1 MFISCSDFFISE
13 VDPDTLPEQHSK
25 LVVYGFIKNGT
36 INQIAVSYSIPY
48 YKEDTSQSRLV
59 SDAQVTLTYKNI
71 EYLFQFNSL
80 LGVYEY
86 SDGHSLIF
94 KPKDTVFLQ
103 VEADGFETVSAQ
115 SIIPEKSPKLL
126 DLFKI
131 DTTTQTQWFE
141 NARYLNFYCYFVD
154 IKDEA
159 NIYQPSLNA
168 YYKTDTGM
176 GELAYLEPS
185 EPVVTDVNRDG
196 DTIFVKFSQYLGNIN
211 FENLK
216 DTVDFGLTSFDREAG
231 MFIKSRSRQNQTDNG
246 NPFAEPVIIYSNIR
260 NGLGVFGS
268 ANNYSI
274 KLRIK

>member
-1 MFISCSDFFISE
+1 MKRLIYTISFATLLMFISCSDFFISE

-103 VEADGFETVSAQ
+103 VEAD
-115 SIIPEKSPKLL
+115 
-126 DLFKI
+126 
-131 DTTTQTQWFE
+131 
-141 NARYLNFYCYFVD
+141 
-154 IKDEA
+154 
-159 NIYQPSLNA
+159 
-168 YYKTDTGM
+168 
-176 GELAYLEPS
+176 
-185 EPVVTDVNRDG
+185 
-196 DTIFVKFSQYLGNIN
+196 
-211 FENLK
+211 
-216 DTVDFGLTSFDREAG
+216 
-231 MFIKSRSRQNQTDNG
+231 
-246 NPFAEPVIIYSNIR
+246 
-260 NGLGVFGS
+260 
-268 ANNYSI
+268 
-274 KLRIK
+274 